1 MCESARDRRR
11 GRFGNH
17 AVVDVDVV
25 DSTHTYGMSCTVRL
39 AGPSLNSNISHV
51 IIRNYYNL
59 LCRIRRLLCAK
70 IANTS
75 APERRRRLR
84 VDVSEMERGGYQLQQ
99 LPNNNRAPAISG
111 SRLHQAVSRA
121 RWSGRIPWWVI
132 ESSGARQSSSL
143 CPIIS
148 GDSGNFR
155 KQNSDSDNGTDLN
168 KSYKS
173 SFIIQ
178 KKTENII
185 LFLQKKRKI
194 RFIY

>member
-1 MCESARDRRR
+1 MQ
-11 GRFGNH
+11 
-17 AVVDVDVV
+17 
-25 DSTHTYGMSCTVRL
+25 
-39 AGPSLNSNISHV
+39 
-51 IIRNYYNL
+51 
-59 LCRIRRLLCAK
+59 
-70 IANTS
+70 NTS
-75 APERRRRLR
+75 VVVCENRKHERAGATSKIEGWCEW
-84 VDVSEMERGGYQLQQ
+84 DGEGGGYQLQQ

-185 LFLQKKRKI
+185 LFLLKYKKKEKFALSI
-194 RFIY
+194 NTFLQIQ